1 MIVEHL
7 DAYEIALI
15 IWSFL
20 FGLLG
25 LQGLVAIWLEGEVDE
40 VGERPAPPIGWGV
53 LGLAALLVAGEIG
66 LSIRLVGL
74 LFEGSSPE
82 AAGRTMALLALGLA
96 LLVMLYRRYA
106 VDDVVVAQDRDDGVP
121 W

>member
-1 MIVEHL
+1 MEHL
-7 DAYEIALI
+7 DAYEVALI

-25 LQGLVAIWLEGEVDE
+25 LQGLISIWLEGEVDE
-40 VGERPAPPIGWGV
+40 PGERPAPSPGRGALIF
-53 LGLAALLVAGEIG
+53 AALLTAGEVG
-66 LSIRLVGL
+66 LSVHLVRQ
-74 LFEGSSPE
+74 LFGGGSPDPE

-96 LLVMLYRRYA
+96 LLLMLYRRYA
-106 VDDVVVAQDRDDGVP
+106 VDDAVIAQDRDDGVP

>member
-7 DAYEIALI
+7 DAYEVALI

-25 LQGLVAIWLEGEVDE
+25 LQGLVSLWLEGEVDE
-40 VGERPAPPIGWGV
+40 PGERPAPPLGRGPLMVAV
-53 LGLAALLVAGEIG
+53 LLTAAEVG
-66 LSIRLVGL
+66 LSVHLVRQ
-74 LFEGSSPE
+74 LFGGDSPG

-96 LLVMLYRRYA
+96 LLLMLYRRYA
-106 VDDVVVAQDRDDGVP
+106 VDDVVIAQDRDDGVP